1 MIGGRSFLDRAAEL
15 SRSVDLDRLVPPPIP
30 LPQGGRLSAFD
41 DCIDDWVETNLRGRT
56 PVDRVMYTASALG
69 DHGLIWLLLAAA
81 QAGRLSRNW
90 RMPLLRAAAG
100 LGAES
105 ALVNGPVK
113 WMFRRTRPEHL
124 TPRPMPLRIPRTS
137 SFPSGHATAAFFG
150 AALLSEG
157 DPWAPLYY
165 VIAVIVAM
173 SRVHVRIH
181 HASDVAGGII
191 IGIAL
196 GRLARHLMPLS
207 EESPA
212 AARC

>member
-1 MIGGRSFLDRAAEL
+1 MIGRRAVLRRATEL

-41 DCIDDWVETNLRGRT
+41 LWIDDWVESNLRGRAT
-56 PVDRVMYTASALG
+56 VDWVMYTASALG
-69 DHGLIWLLLAAA
+69 DHGLIWLLLAGV
-81 QAGRLSRNW
+81 QAGRLPRAW
-90 RMPLLRAAAG
+90 RLPLLRAAAG
-100 LGAES
+100 LGVES

-113 WMFRRTRPEHL
+113 WMFRRTRPVHL
-124 TPRPMPLRIPRTS
+124 TPRPMRLRIPRTS

-165 VIAVIVAM
+165 LLAVIVAA

-181 HASDVAGGII
+181 HASDVAGGIV
-191 IGIAL
+191 IGVAL
-196 GRLARHLMPLS
+196 GRLARSLIPLS
-207 EESPA
+207 QESSA